1 MSWGLSDQVSFQAE
15 FQGTG
20 FDDLRTLSNSAL
32 LWSTLLVDERL
43 ILFGRGTTGNGYAG
57 ALGTPGSVTV
67 QAVSASMAPGGTS
80 SLQDSTTYWVSVAAD
95 AGDLLGTNGY
105 SMHQGPATVAASVTV
120 AGGQAIQ
127 VTIGTDVP
135 GALGYN
141 LYVSSVNSAASL
153 YYQGRTGYNVGYIT
167 SAPTAGP
174 YVLSGGGDQSAVGTN
189 FDGLL
194 TACAA
199 SGGIN
204 VRLNS
209 GFSSTSPG
217 SEYQGIFGQLYES
230 VKGDPETLLM
240 NGFDRAQLSNALISN
255 AANAAYR
262 VMITT
267 DVQGN
272 VKAGTVVTSLLN
284 ETTGSEVNIM
294 VHPFMPQGV
303 SLVRQETLPIPQSNV
318 SETSYFAM
326 VQDMMILQWPAIQLT
341 YDSSSFQVGT
351 LCNIASPWQ
360 ATVSGI
366 AGTGIGVMPPSY
378 GDA

>member
-141 LYVSSVNSAASL
+141 LYVSSVKFCRQPVLPGSNWLQRRL
-153 YYQGRTGYNVGYIT
+153 YHI
-167 SAPTAGP
+167 
-174 YVLSGGGDQSAVGTN
+174 GTN
-189 FDGLL
+189 GWTVCPLRWWRPV
-194 TACAA
+194 
-199 SGGIN
+199 GGWN
-204 VRLNS
+204 ELRRPL
-209 GFSSTSPG
+209 
-217 SEYQGIFGQLYES
+217 
-230 VKGDPETLLM
+230 
-240 NGFDRAQLSNALISN
+240 DRVC
-255 AANAAYR
+255 R
-262 VMITT
+262 
-267 DVQGN
+267 
-272 VKAGTVVTSLLN
+272 
-284 ETTGSEVNIM
+284 
-294 VHPFMPQGV
+294 
-303 SLVRQETLPIPQSNV
+303 
-318 SETSYFAM
+318 
-326 VQDMMILQWPAIQLT
+326 
-341 YDSSSFQVGT
+341 
-351 LCNIASPWQ
+351 
-360 ATVSGI
+360 
-366 AGTGIGVMPPSY
+366 IGR
-378 GDA
+378 D